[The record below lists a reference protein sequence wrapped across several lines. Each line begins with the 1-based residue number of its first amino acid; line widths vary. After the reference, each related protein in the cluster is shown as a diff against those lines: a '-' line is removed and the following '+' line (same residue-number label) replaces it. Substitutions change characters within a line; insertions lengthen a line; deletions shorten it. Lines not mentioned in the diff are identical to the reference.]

1 MPGLILRQVSEILSK
16 NMKNTDIIN
25 IRRVLEYRRIK
36 PNFKDG
42 GDLSFEEI
50 NSRSTE
56 ELENLL
62 TTNNQSVIPEIKA
75 LVDQIFQKFSDDP
88 EDNMIALWAAR
99 YDEHEVYE
107 PKRYPT
113 TSINF
118 YGFSHEYNK
127 FYYPIGSAWEED
139 DVPKEYKNLTKQLK
153 EKCELVGIK
162 SAKDYYED
170 DNDALNEIWY
180 GVIGIMK
187 DYRVV
192 AFVIRDD
199 GMLCE
204 EDSMDDY
211 TNEILMQL

>member
-1 MPGLILRQVSEILSK
+1 MPDLILRQVSEILSK
-16 NMKNTDIIN
+16 IMKDTDILN
-25 IRRVLEYRRIK
+25 IRKVLEYKKNK
-36 PNFKDG
+36 PGFKDG

-88 EDNMIALWAAR
+88 EDNMIALWATHYAK
-99 YDEHEVYE
+99 YDIYDQEF
-107 PKRYPT
+107 PMT
-113 TSINF
+113 CISF
-118 YGFSHEYNK
+118 DGFSHKYNK
-127 FYYPIGSAWEED
+127 FYYPIGSAWD
-139 DVPKEYKNLTKQLK
+139 INDVPKEYKNLTKQLK

-162 SAKDYYED
+162 SAEDYYKD
-170 DNDALNEIWY
+170 NNDAVNEIWY

-192 AFVIRDD
+192 AFVIRSD
-199 GMLCE
+199 GKLCE
-204 EDSMDDY
+204 KDSME
-211 TNEILMQL
+211 NEILMQL

>member
-1 MPGLILRQVSEILSK
+1 
-16 NMKNTDIIN
+16 MKDTDILN
-25 IRRVLEYRRIK
+25 IRKVLEYRKIK
-36 PNFKDG
+36 PRFKKG

-50 NSRSTE
+50 NSKSTE

-88 EDNMIALWAAR
+88 EDNMIALWAAH
-99 YDEHEVYE
+99 YDGHDVYDQGC
-107 PKRYPT
+107 PMT
-113 TSINF
+113 CISF
-118 YGFSHEYNK
+118 DGFSHEYNK
-127 FYYPIGSAWEED
+127 FYYPIGSAWD
-139 DVPKEYKNLTKQLK
+139 IKDVPKKYQSLTNRLK

-162 SAKDYYED
+162 SAEDYYKD

-192 AFVIRDD
+192 AFVIRND
-199 GMLCE
+199 GILCE
-204 EDSMDDY
+204 EGSMKEY

>member
-1 MPGLILRQVSEILSK
+1 
-16 NMKNTDIIN
+16 MKNTDIFN
-25 IRRVLEYRRIK
+25 IRKVLEYRKIK
-36 PNFKDG
+36 PGFKDG

-50 NSRSTE
+50 NSKSTE

-75 LVDQIFQKFSDDP
+75 LVDQIFQKFSDNP
-88 EDNMIALWAAR
+88 EDNMIALWAAN
-99 YDEHEVYE
+99 YDDDGHNVYDQGC
-107 PKRYPT
+107 PM
-113 TSINF
+113 TSISFN
-118 YGFSHEYNK
+118 GFSHEYNK
-127 FYYPIGSAWEED
+127 FYYPIGSAWD
-139 DVPKEYKNLTKQLK
+139 INDVPKEYKNLTDQLK

-162 SAKDYYED
+162 SAKDYYKD

-192 AFVIRDD
+192 AFVIRTD

>member
-16 NMKNTDIIN
+16 SMKNTDITN
-25 IRRVLEYRRIK
+25 IRRVLEYRKIK

-62 TTNNQSVIPEIKA
+62 TTNNQLVIPEIKA

-88 EDNMIALWAAR
+88 EDNMIALWAAH
-99 YDEHEVYE
+99 YDEHDVYDQGC
-107 PKRYPT
+107 PM
-113 TSINF
+113 TSISF
-118 YGFSHEYNK
+118 DGFSHRYNR
-127 FYYPIGSAWEED
+127 FYYPIGSAWD
-139 DVPKEYKNLTKQLK
+139 FNDVPKEYINLTDQVK
-153 EKCELVGIK
+153 EKCGLVGIK
-162 SAKDYYED
+162 SAEDYYK
-170 DNDALNEIWY
+170 DNDDALNEIWY
-180 GVIGIMK
+180 GVIGIMR

-192 AFVIRDD
+192 AFVIRND

-204 EDSMDDY
+204 EDSMEKY

>member
-1 MPGLILRQVSEILSK
+1 
-16 NMKNTDIIN
+16 MKDTDILN
-25 IRRVLEYRRIK
+25 IRRILEYRKRK
-36 PNFKDG
+36 PYFKKG

-50 NSRSTE
+50 NSKSIE

-62 TTNNQSVIPEIKA
+62 KTNNQSVIPEIKA

-88 EDNMIALWAAR
+88 EDNMIALWAAN
-99 YDEHEVYE
+99 YDEHDVYDQGC
-107 PKRYPT
+107 PL
-113 TSINF
+113 TSISF
-118 YGFSHEYNK
+118 DGFSHEYNK
-127 FYYPIGSAWEED
+127 FYYPIGSDWD
-139 DVPKEYKNLTKQLK
+139 VNDVPKEYKTLTKQLE
-153 EKCELVGIK
+153 EKCKLVGIK
-162 SAKDYYED
+162 SAEDYYKN

-192 AFVIRDD
+192 AFVIRND

-204 EDSMDDY
+204 EDSMEDY

>member
-1 MPGLILRQVSEILSK
+1 
-16 NMKNTDIIN
+16 MKDTDILN
-25 IRRVLEYRRIK
+25 IRRVLEYRKIK
-36 PNFKDG
+36 PGFKGD

-88 EDNMIALWAAR
+88 EDNMIALWAAH
-99 YDEHEVYE
+99 YDGHDVYDQGC
-107 PKRYPT
+107 PM
-113 TSINF
+113 TSISF
-118 YGFSHEYNK
+118 DGFSHRYNK
-127 FYYPIGSAWEED
+127 FYYPIGSYWD
-139 DVPKEYKNLTKQLK
+139 FNDVPKEYINLTDRLK

-162 SAKDYYED
+162 SAEDYYK

-192 AFVIRDD
+192 AFVIRND
-199 GMLCE
+199 GMLCKK
-204 EDSMDDY
+204 DSMEEY
-211 TNEILMQL
+211 TNEIIMQL